1 MSGCEK
7 IVAFSALEIISLI
20 LSKICLGSPPHSRG
34 VLQSADELKSWLDE
48 LNGCLGV
55 LINCAE
61 ENRENRVRMRTM
73 PLLGSGSQEADG
85 TAAGGDAVSGLVGI
99 LGRLIS
105 TVMAASS
112 GKPAADGVPDASQA
126 EEVTLDALQH
136 GEGEAAASIVEVYAA
151 ILLGFLVEGDKKAQE
166 DASKVLP
173 GKSMECV
180 ISAVQKCLHFYVTAG
195 ALTQRTEASLRA
207 LLASLIS
214 DNA

>member
-1 MSGCEK
+1 MK
-7 IVAFSALEIISLI
+7 
-20 LSKICLGSPPHSRG
+20 G
-34 VLQSADELKSWLDE
+34 VLHSADELKAWLDE

-73 PLLGSGSQEADG
+73 PLLGSSQDADG
-85 TAAGGDAVSGLVGI
+85 NDEAAAGVDAGLSSGLVGI

-112 GKPAADGVPDASQA
+112 NKGAAEGAPDSSQP

-136 GEGEAAASIVEVYAA
+136 GEGEAAGSIVEVYAA
-151 ILLGFLVEGDKKAQE
+151 ILLGFLVEGDKNAQE
-166 DASKVLP
+166 EASKVLP
-173 GKSMECV
+173 GKSMACV

-207 LLASLIS
+207 LLASLVS
-214 DNA
+214 DSA